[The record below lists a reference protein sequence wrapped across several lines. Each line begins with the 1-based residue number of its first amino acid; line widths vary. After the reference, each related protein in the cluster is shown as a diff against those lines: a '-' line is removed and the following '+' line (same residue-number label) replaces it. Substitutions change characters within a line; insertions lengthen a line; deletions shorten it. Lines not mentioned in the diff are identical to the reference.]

1 MSDSKELMPIQVSPE
16 AMTVMNSYLQ
26 NGCSAKETALQ
37 LSMPLEEV
45 SSFLQQRPVK
55 QLLDQQFAEAG
66 FRNRDRMFGLL
77 DEIINAKIEE
87 MEETGMLPEMD
98 IVTLIEKVHRMK
110 MQELQMSMKLQE
122 TTNMIQNN
130 TTTNIQINGGENY
143 NKLLQQIIAGKK
155 K

>member
-1 MSDSKELMPIQVSPE
+1 MSESKELMPIAVSPE

-98 IVTLIEKVHRMK
+98 IVTLIEKVHKMK

-122 TTNMIQNN
+122 TTNLIQNN
-130 TTTNIQINGGENY
+130 NTTNIQINGGENY

>member
-1 MSDSKELMPIQVSPE
+1 MSSKELVPLEVSPE
-16 AMTVMNSYLQ
+16 AITVMNSYLQ
-26 NGCSAKETALQ
+26 NGCSMKETATQ
-37 LSMPLEEV
+37 LGMPIENV
-45 SSFLQQRPVK
+45 STFLSQRSVK

-87 MEETGMLPEMD
+87 MEETGMLPDMD
-98 IVTLIEKVHRMK
+98 IVTLLEKQHKMK

-122 TTNMIQNN
+122 VTNNITNNTQNN
-130 TTTNIQINGGENY
+130 ITIQGGENY
-143 NKLLQQIIAGKK
+143 NNLLDKIIKGKK

>member
-1 MSDSKELMPIQVSPE
+1 MSDSKELMPIAVSPE